1 MQRLAFL
8 QGAMVWALWVS
19 GAQVKNQYFLHKMQ
33 KSKHV
38 FVVVMQFLQNKFPAL
53 QSIRV
58 FATCDNTLTVAPSL
72 IDMGFAF
79 FPIWLLMLKPILE
92 TLQGAAGLPED

>member
-1 MQRLAFL
+1 MFE
-8 QGAMVWALWVS
+8 
-19 GAQVKNQYFLHKMQ
+19 
-33 KSKHV
+33 
-38 FVVVMQFLQNKFPAL
+38 QFLQDKFPAL

-58 FATCDNTLTVAPSL
+58 FFFSTNDYTLTVAPSL
-72 IDMGFAF
+72 IDMGFPF